1 MQADGDALAVDL
13 FARHALDVDDV
24 LEAVD
29 GRDLALAVLVAAAD
43 DLDLVVLAD
52 GDAADLETRSSA
64 GAGDKKRGDPAGGY
78 GKREAHIVLFPQLL
92 AQRRAHDVAADAGGG
107 AIVGFPRLSP
117 GRVED
122 CNDGAVSGNCPILPK
137 DEFKG
142 EFGLLTLANLRHCGR
157 CGLQRQQRWLA
168 MSFGRR

>member
-64 GAGDKKRGDPAGGY
+64 GAGDKKRGDPAGGD

-92 AQRRAHDVAADAGGG
+92 AQRRAHDGATGGG
-107 AIVGFPRLSP
+107 AGTEVRLPGFPPR
-117 GRVED
+117 GVQD
-122 CNDGAVSGNCPILPK
+122 
-137 DEFKG
+137 
-142 EFGLLTLANLRHCGR
+142 
-157 CGLQRQQRWLA
+157 W
-168 MSFGRR
+168 